1 MCLLGFLYLGL
12 HIPFPCI
19 NFIDCELKPDM
30 PLQSVC
36 VCDVRWMSHPAR
48 HHSPAERY
56 VGRIIRTRCQDG
68 GRLLNSCPAKKKLET
83 SYQMVRPL
91 GNWRVVG
98 QNKVVIIRII
108 PLYTMLFNISN
119 KCYITSYHIIIY
131 ISFHFLQH
139 FVLIQLRKSGGAN

>member
-1 MCLLGFLYLGL
+1 MNESSRA
-12 HIPFPCI
+12 P
-19 NFIDCELKPDM
+19 
-30 PLQSVC
+30 VC
-36 VCDVRWMSHPAR
+36 CSKLRGEKIKNRCRGYVAPR
-48 HHSPAERY
+48 HRSLAERY